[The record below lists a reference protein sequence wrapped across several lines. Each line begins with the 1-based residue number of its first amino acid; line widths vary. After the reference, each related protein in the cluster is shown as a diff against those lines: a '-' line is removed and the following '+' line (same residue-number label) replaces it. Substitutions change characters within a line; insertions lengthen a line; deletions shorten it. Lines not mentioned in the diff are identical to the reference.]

1 MKAEPRRWRVPAAMI
16 ILLAAVWLVP
26 LRCFADNSLEVSTRQ
41 GGKVIR
47 AQGLFE
53 TSYIFGK
60 PFENDAK
67 VAEDVN
73 LFRLE
78 INRKIYHL
86 VKEYPGAEKI
96 YLTLMI
102 PDSETERGKKTRAEE
117 GFKCLIDDHGI
128 KFVRQFPNEISFVSQ
143 CRLADYMSLEKQVLL
158 NRNLLGPDSGKDRRE
173 IWNRYRLSWQM
184 DEF

>member
-1 MKAEPRRWRVPAAMI
+1 MKTEHRLFRVPAAVL
-16 ILLAAVWLVP
+16 ILMLAFWLVP
-26 LRCFADNSLEVSTRQ
+26 MRCLADNSLEVSTRQ

-60 PFENDAK
+60 PFVDDARI
-67 VAEDVN
+67 AEDAN

-78 INRKIYHL
+78 VNRKIYHL
-86 VKEYPGAEKI
+86 VKDYPGAEKI
-96 YLTLMI
+96 YLTLVI
-102 PDSETERGKKTRAEE
+102 PDSDTERGKKVKAEE

-128 KFVRQFPNEISFVSQ
+128 KFIRQFPNEISFVSQ

-158 NRNLLGPDSGKDRRE
+158 NRNLLGPDSGKDKRE